1 MGKEKAGNKAGEWEE
16 RTSQKGQEGL
26 SHREGKLVVFAQPL
40 QTADLVCHTGKLCYA
55 LFPRDGGGT
64 RKLVDSP

>member
-1 MGKEKAGNKAGEWEE
+1 MRKQKAGNKAGEWEE

-26 SHREGKLVVFAQPL
+26 SHREDRLVVFGQPL
-40 QTADLVCHTGKLCYA
+40 QTADLACRGNCYA

-64 RKLVDSP
+64 RRLVDSP